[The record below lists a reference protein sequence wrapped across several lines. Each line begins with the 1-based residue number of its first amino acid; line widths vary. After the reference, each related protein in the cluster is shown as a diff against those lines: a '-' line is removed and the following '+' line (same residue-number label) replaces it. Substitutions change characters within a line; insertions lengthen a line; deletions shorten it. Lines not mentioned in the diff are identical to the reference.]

1 MSDDNDI
8 YNSEEYKARKERA
21 ERSLH
26 ALVFQHNGSN
36 REAIDTAA
44 ESIAYWQMR
53 TVLAEGFL
61 FEEGYLGFRNKSNR
75 EM

>member
-1 MSDDNDI
+1 MSDDNNI
-8 YNSEEYKARKERA
+8 YKSEEYKERIERA
-21 ERSLH
+21 KRSIH
-26 ALVFQHNGSN
+26 ALVFQNNGDN

-61 FEEGYLGFRNKSNR
+61 YEEGYQGFRNKSNR